1 MRNLVVL
8 GLLTASTHW
17 LVARSEIARPLWSR
31 TRGWLGR
38 LLACAG
44 CSGWWLGLGYGAL
57 GLRPV
62 SHGWRGIVLAG
73 VLGTILTPI
82 FEALLLW
89 GLRETA
95 ISVEEPA
102 VPEPSPEA
110 SSREEQ
116 ITPLDRPAR

>member
-1 MRNLVVL
+1 MRDLVVL
-8 GLLTASTHW
+8 GLLTSSTHW

-31 TRGWLGR
+31 TRGWLAK

-44 CSGWWLGLGYGAL
+44 CSGWWLGLGYGVL

-82 FEALLLW
+82 FEAILIW
-89 GLRETA
+89 GLDETA
-95 ISVEEPA
+95 ISIDA
-102 VPEPSPEA
+102 GVPEPSPET
-110 SSREEQ
+110 SSKEDQ
-116 ITPLDRPAR
+116 ITPLDRPQR